1 MKSLQTAC
9 TLNVGFGTADITP
22 KEGTHLC
29 GGPIGEYRPA
39 KFVRHKLY
47 AKATVFRGEKTL
59 CMVALDVLLI
69 NKKYCDIIKA
79 SIEKELGIPYEAI
92 MVFAIQTHSAPCVG
106 EVMLDMDFPI
116 KFPENEEYISGIDS
130 QYSTFVCQQ
139 AALAAKI
146 AYENLREVK
155 MDVKSGLKH
164 GLAFCRRVIMRDG
177 SMEMFPEHSSL
188 KHPFGPEISHLESPA
203 DDEVGVVCFK
213 DGTDIVS
220 TLLHFT
226 CHPVNDYCTPTL
238 YNSVTSD
245 WPGIWSENLQKKLG
259 IKTMPTVLNGCCGNI
274 NPFDPYTP
282 DYTMDSE
289 KMGATLSEVA
299 ERVLLSMSFSD
310 AETPGAIDY
319 RYVEIPLAY
328 REIPKE
334 RLEKVINTIE
344 NGPIK
349 RKENGEFEEEW
360 SLAASTYSTLCCQKR
375 EPVFMYP
382 VQVFRVGSLA
392 IVALPGEPFTD
403 SQLDIKLRSKAPMT
417 YVTHCAN
424 KYIGYLP
431 PEKAFASDGHETNL
445 NYTYW
450 AKMAPG
456 SIEKICDTVIEEIES
471 LFSESE

>member
-1 MKSLQTAC
+1 MLTKKTAC
-9 TLNVGFGTADITP
+9 TITAGFGLADITP
-22 KEGTHLC
+22 KEGVHLC

-47 AKATVFRGEKTL
+47 AKATVFRGEKTV
-59 CMVALDVLLI
+59 CVVALDVLLI
-69 NKKYCDIIKA
+69 TKKYCDIIKA
-79 SIEKELGIPYEAI
+79 SIEKEFNIPYEAI

-106 EVMLDMDFPI
+106 SVMLDIDFPI
-116 KFPENEEYISGIDS
+116 PFPEDEEYISGIDS
-130 QYSTFVCQQ
+130 EYSAFVCRQ
-139 AALAAKI
+139 AVLAA
-146 AYENLREVK
+146 REAFGSLHELQ
-155 MDVKSGLKH
+155 MDIKSGLKH
-164 GLAFCRRVIMRDG
+164 DLAFCRRIIMRDG
-177 SMEMFPEHSSL
+177 SMEMFPEHNRQE
-188 KHPFGPEISHLESPA
+188 HPFGPEISHLESAP

-213 DGTDIVS
+213 DGMEIVGMM
-220 TLLHFT
+220 LHFT
-226 CHPVNDYCTPTL
+226 CHPVNDYCTPSL

-245 WPGIWSENLQKKLG
+245 WPGIWSENLQKKMEVKNL
-259 IKTMPTVLNGCCGNI
+259 PTVLNGCCGNI
-274 NPFDPYTP
+274 NPFNPYVP
-282 DYTMDSE
+282 NYVMDSE
-289 KMGATLSEVA
+289 KMGAILAEVT
-299 ERVLLSMSFSD
+299 EHILLSMSFSGAD
-310 AETPGAIDY
+310 APGIVDY
-319 RYVEIPLAY
+319 RYMEIPLSY
-328 REIPKE
+328 RDIPKE
-334 RLEKVINTIE
+334 RLEKVIDIIE

-382 VQVFRVGSLA
+382 VQVFRVGALA

-431 PEKAFASDGHETNL
+431 PEKAFDFDGHETNL

-456 SIEKICDTVIEEIES
+456 SIEKICDAVIEEIES
-471 LFSESE
+471 LF